1 MTRTATLSALQLA
14 TRASVGAVVS
24 VLLAGWLGLQ
34 FPLYAMIAA
43 VIVTDLSAA
52 RTRQLALPRIAGTVL
67 GACVG
72 AIAVA
77 LLGTGA
83 LAILAGVLIA
93 MFVAQASGWSEAAKL
108 AGYVC
113 ALVVLEHGA
122 QPWAYAL
129 YRFIETMLGIAVA
142 VAISM
147 VPKLIV
153 LERTQ
158 ESAR

>member
-1 MTRTATLSALQLA
+1 MRAAALSALQLA
-14 TRASVGAVVS
+14 IRAAVGAVVS
-24 VLLAGWLGLQ
+24 VMVAQWLGLE

-52 RTRQLALPRIAGTVL
+52 RTRQLAVPRIAGTIL
-67 GACVG
+67 GACIG
-72 AIAVA
+72 AVAVA

-83 LAILAGVLIA
+83 IAILVGVLFA
-93 MFVAQASGWSEAAKL
+93 MFLAQVSGWSEAAKL

-122 QPWAYAL
+122 QPWTYAL
-129 YRFIETMLGIAVA
+129 YRFVETLLGIGVA

-153 LERTQ
+153 LERAGHG
-158 ESAR
+158 SAG